1 MNQSD
6 NQKLLRFDPTGA
18 SDEQVRAWL
27 FALIDAEVQKDKA
40 DEELILACS
49 ECEAY
54 LAHDGGEI
62 TEEEYARGLA
72 LIKQKAASRA
82 PVRKIIKSNH
92 GRVLWRVL
100 LVAAIVLLI
109 CSLSVGTSLANSGSP
124 AWNFLMQHLDW
135 LAESKPGESIDG
147 DKVSLSKSELEA
159 QYASIDE
166 TKQNS
171 GFAGVLYPTRL
182 PEGTTLE
189 RILLI
194 KDSGTEMHLTFVF
207 SDGQVSYS
215 ISNFD
220 STGMSNGE
228 NAETLTV
235 GDKTCYYVYVES
247 VNIHQACIYK
257 DGYEHHVTT
266 HDYDLLIDFI
276 QGLTE

>member
-82 PVRKIIKSNH
+82 SARKFIKSNH

-147 DKVSLSKSELEA
+147 DKVSLSKSELAA

-166 TKQNS
+166 ARQNS

-194 KDSGTEMHLTFVF
+194 KDSGIEMHLTFVF

-228 NAETLTV
+228 NAEVLTV

-247 VNIHQACIYK
+247 VNLHQACIYK

-266 HDYDLLIDFI
+266 HYYDLLIDFI

>member
-6 NQKLLRFDPTGA
+6 NQKLLCFDPTGA

-49 ECEAY
+49 ECESY

-147 DKVSLSKSELEA
+147 DKVSMSKSELEA

-166 TKQNS
+166 ARQNS
-171 GFAGVLYPTRL
+171 GFAGMLYPTRL
-182 PEGTTLE
+182 PEGTTIE

-194 KDSGTEMHLTFVF
+194 KDNGTAMHLTFVF

-215 ISNFD
+215 ISNYD

-228 NAETLTV
+228 NAEVLTV

-247 VNIHQACIYK
+247 VNLHQACIYK